1 MKRIICC
8 ICTLALL
15 VATLS
20 SCVYMHHGA
29 PQFRRE
35 WSEIRDHVTDIVMYS
50 GRNGEGDK
58 EIVYEILKHAFSE
71 EEFNEEYERMNSLFN
86 DLSGTFSV
94 EVDSFSSEKKDGITV
109 KHATLSV
116 KTDTGEYT
124 VEASC
129 RSDTDG
135 LVSFSLLPVTQSASS
150 EKESN

>member
-1 MKRIICC
+1 MKKTICC
-8 ICTLALL
+8 ICMLTLL

-35 WSEIRDHVTDIVMYS
+35 WSEIRDHVIDIVMYS

-71 EEFNEEYERMNSLFN
+71 EEFNEEYERLNSLFKN
-86 DLSGTFSV
+86 LPGSFSADV
-94 EVDSFSSEKKDGITV
+94 VSFSSEKEGGITV

-116 KTDTGEYT
+116 KTDTGEFA

-135 LVSFSLLPVTQSASS
+135 LVSFSLVPVTESASS
-150 EKESN
+150 ESN